1 MPFHTCGG
9 ICTARFL
16 PAKTR
21 HLQCFDRL
29 VCSPLRIHEAEGLA
43 TGVEHQIELTA
54 ESLWSEVSGR
64 LRGALNDTT
73 YGTWFGEAQGLEL
86 DDDRFVLAVPNDF
99 TRDWIEGHFIGLI
112 GAAIRDVTGRERPI
126 ELRVSELLLLPPD
139 PLMNDDSGP
148 LSVEVPLVVERLP
161 PSRPESGGFNS
172 KYTFDSFV
180 IGSSNRFAHAAALA
194 VAEAPAQA
202 YNPLFIYGS
211 TGLGKTH
218 LLQAVAQYVSEH
230 TSELS
235 VRYIT
240 SETFMNDFINSLRD
254 KRIEGFKQRYRTYD
268 VLLIDDVQ
276 FFEHKER
283 IQEEF
288 FHTFNSLYEA
298 GSQIVMSSDRPPR
311 DIATLEARLRSR
323 FEWGLITDIQ
333 PPDLETRIAILRKK
347 VKTDG
352 IHVPDPQVLTFIA
365 SRVSTNIRELEGALT
380 RVVAF
385 SSLTGRA
392 MSVELAQDVLKD
404 VFPQGEAAEVS
415 IKRIQDLVAERF
427 NMSLEELCGDKRS
440 QNIVYP
446 RQVAMYLSRELT
458 DSSLPK
464 IGKEFGGRDHTT
476 VIHATSKIARLI
488 REDRSVYNLVQE
500 LTARVK
506 QVR

>member
-1 MPFHTCGG
+1 
-9 ICTARFL
+9 
-16 PAKTR
+16 
-21 HLQCFDRL
+21 
-29 VCSPLRIHEAEGLA
+29 
-43 TGVEHQIELTA
+43 VEKPIELTA
-54 ESLWSEVSGR
+54 EGVWNEISGR
-64 LRGALNDTT
+64 LREALNENTFS
-73 YGTWFGEAQGLEL
+73 TWFAEVEAVGITDGE
-86 DDDRFVLAVPNDF
+86 FVLSVPNDF
-99 TRDWIEGHFIGLI
+99 TREWIEGHFLGLI
-112 GAAIRDVTGRERPI
+112 EAALAEVAGERSVRLQIAEQAVEAASAEPKLRDPVLQPG
-126 ELRVSELLLLPPD
+126 VSI
-139 PLMNDDSGP
+139 NA
-148 LSVEVPLVVERLP
+148 
-161 PSRPESGGFNS
+161 

-202 YNPLFIYGS
+202 YNPLFIYGG

-218 LLQAVAQYVSEH
+218 LLQAVSQYVGEH
-230 TSELS
+230 PGNLS
-235 VRYIT
+235 VRYVT

-268 VLLIDDVQ
+268 LLLVDDVQ

-288 FHTFNSLYEA
+288 FHTFNSLYES

-311 DIATLEARLRSR
+311 DIATLEERLRSR

-333 PPDLETRIAILRKK
+333 PPDLETRIAILRKR
-347 VKTDG
+347 VKTDN
-352 IHVPDPQVLTFIA
+352 INVPDPQVLTFIA
-365 SRVSTNIRELEGALT
+365 GRVSTNIRELEGALT

-385 SSLTGRA
+385 CSLTGRP
-392 MSVELAQDVLKD
+392 MNEELAQDVLKD
-404 VFPQGEAAEVS
+404 VFPQGDLPQVTIE
-415 IKRIQDLVAERF
+415 RIQEIISDRF
-427 NMSLEELCGDKRS
+427 GLSLDELCGDRRS

-464 IGKEFGGRDHTT
+464 IGKQFGGRDHTT
-476 VIHATSKIARLI
+476 VIHATSKIARMI

-500 LTARVK
+500 LTARIK

>member
-1 MPFHTCGG
+1 ME
-9 ICTARFL
+9 R
-16 PAKTR
+16 
-21 HLQCFDRL
+21 
-29 VCSPLRIHEAEGLA
+29 
-43 TGVEHQIELTA
+43 QIELTA
-54 ESLWSEVSGR
+54 ESLWGDVSAR
-64 LRGALNDTT
+64 LREALNDTT
-73 YGTWFGEAQGLEL
+73 YQTWFGGVNVVEL
-86 DDDRFVLAVPNDF
+86 DEDAFVIGLPNDF
-99 TRDWIEGHFIGLI
+99 TREWIEGHFLDM
-112 GAAIRDVTGRERPI
+112 IRASVRDTGGSQ
-126 ELRVSELLLLPPD
+126 LRVQLRVTETTAPFEPAAVSAAAAPASVTPLPAAQTTRSEVAGINP
-139 PLMNDDSGP
+139 
-148 LSVEVPLVVERLP
+148 
-161 PSRPESGGFNS
+161 

-194 VAEAPAQA
+194 VAESPAQA
-202 YNPLFIYGS
+202 YNPLFIYGH

-218 LLQAVAQYVSEH
+218 LLHAVANFVTDH
-230 TSELS
+230 GGGLT
-235 VRYIT
+235 VRYVT

-276 FFEHKER
+276 FFENKER

-298 GSQIVMSSDRPPR
+298 GSQIVISSDRPPKE
-311 DIATLEARLRSR
+311 IPTLEERLRSR
-323 FEWGLITDIQ
+323 FEWGLITDVQ

-347 VKTDG
+347 VKTDS
-352 IHVPDPQVLTFIA
+352 IHIADPQVLTFIA
-365 SRVSTNIRELEGALT
+365 GRISTNIRELEGALT

-392 MSVELAQDVLKD
+392 MTVELAQDVLKD
-404 VFPQGEAAEVS
+404 VFPQGEIPAVT
-415 IKRIQDLVAERF
+415 IQRIQDLVIERF
-427 NMSLEELCGDKRS
+427 GLSHEELVGDRRS